1 MSTVLQFPTRHKA
14 NPATVELY
22 AELLEKR
29 NALIG
34 SQQLIMDNSDS
45 NRRFSGCHNSF
56 GSLSEPTYRLLLAF
70 SNQPDTE
77 NWAAIRDV
85 RIFGR
90 MTAFNIMED
99 CYPDY
104 TEPRNKEKTP
114 SAESFAFA
122 FSVIKQK
129 FLMKQSLLL
138 NEYQAKIDEIE
149 KEFPEL
155 KNVFKVK
162 S

>member
-1 MSTVLQFPTRHKA
+1 MSTLLQFPTRHKA
-14 NPATVELY
+14 NPAMVEMY

-29 NALIG
+29 SALMS
-34 SQQLIMDNSDS
+34 SQHLIIDNSNS

-56 GSLSEPTYRLLLAF
+56 GALSEPTYRLLLAF
-70 SNQPDTE
+70 SNQPTDD
-77 NWAAIRDV
+77 NWSEIRDL

-90 MTAFNIMED
+90 MTSFNILED

-104 TEPRNKEKTP
+104 TEPRNHDKTP
-114 SAESFAFA
+114 SADSFAFA
-122 FSVIKQK
+122 FSVVKQK

-155 KNVFKVK
+155 KTIFKVK
-162 S
+162 